1 MRLRSIALKVL
12 LPAGAILFGMTAAS
26 LAQSTPNFGPNAPS
40 VGDSFGK
47 PYSGA
52 RPLPSGARAYHWRR
66 AHAYAPPRHHRA
78 AKHRAYKHRASKPR
92 VYYRD

>member
-1 MRLRSIALKVL
+1 MTLKRMVLKVL
-12 LPAGAILFGMTAAS
+12 LPAGVLLLGMTGIS
-26 LAQSTPNFGPNAPS
+26 LAQSVPNFGPNSPS

-66 AHAYAPPRHHRA
+66 AHAYAPPRRGHHRS
-78 AKHRAYKHRASKPR
+78 YKHRT
-92 VYYRD
+92 YRRY